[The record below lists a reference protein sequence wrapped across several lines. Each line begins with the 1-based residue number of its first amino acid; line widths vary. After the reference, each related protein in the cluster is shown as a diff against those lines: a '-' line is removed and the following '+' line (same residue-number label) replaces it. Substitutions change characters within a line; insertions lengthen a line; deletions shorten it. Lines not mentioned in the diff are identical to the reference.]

1 VRRILQVG
9 IKAEGKSWT
18 FFNNGETKQMTHTTF
33 NFKKLILAGG
43 TTFAM
48 LAVPMAV
55 NTVTGLDL
63 GVISS
68 AQAAEDGGAKKGSA
82 NKGGA
87 KKGAANKGGQGKGAD
102 KIFRAEPSEDSDRP
116 LWAGVKGGKQ
126 GGGGKPAGAGTKKGD
141 LFGDMVALLRDPN
154 GAPILTV
161 DGMVQVIAYYY
172 PAGSTTLVPLKDASG
187 NLVTIPRN
195 AEGDLLPTV
204 TIGTTTYDVFGAE
217 VELGRLSVGRA
228 PEKVLTHSLDE
239 ALSKLT
245 AAGAVIAVDS
255 TGRLTVNGVTIDS
268 PLENL
273 ALYDKYM
280 TTGSLPGVTLPANF
294 NPAALLA
301 AAGDKTG
308 NLSVDTV
315 VYMNS
320 ILGINSGTT
329 YYDFSSV
336 NYDRATTWSA
346 ATATVLVLQPNGS
359 YLPTVVNLYD
369 AVFGSTNWTDPTAV
383 GGADDFAAAAND
395 YLQVIEFVHDNAV
408 R

>member
-1 VRRILQVG
+1 
-9 IKAEGKSWT
+9 
-18 FFNNGETKQMTHTTF
+18 MTHPAF
-33 NFKKLILAGG
+33 NIKKLILAGSAVF
-43 TTFAM
+43 TL
-48 LAVPMAV
+48 LAVPMV
-55 NTVTGLDL
+55 MNTVAGLDL

-87 KKGAANKGGQGKGAD
+87 KKGAANKGGQGKGSD
-102 KIFRAEPSEDSDRP
+102 KIFRAPVSGEEEDSDRP
-116 LWAGVKGGKQ
+116 VWAGVKGGKS
-126 GGGGKPAGAGTKKGD
+126 GGGGKPAGAGSKKGD
-141 LFGDMVALLRDPN
+141 LFGDMVVLLRDAN
-154 GAPILTV
+154 GVPILDPVT
-161 DGMVQVIAYYY
+161 GLVQVIAYVYD
-172 PAGSTTLVPLKDASG
+172 ATGALVPLKDSSG
-187 NLVTIPRN
+187 NLVVIPYV
-195 AEGDLLPTV
+195 GDELATTV
-204 TIGTTTYDVFGAE
+204 TIGGVTYDVFGAE

-273 ALYDKYM
+273 ALYDAYM
-280 TTGSLPGVTLPANF
+280 SGTLPSTLTLPAGF

-308 NLSVDTV
+308 TLTVDTV

-320 ILGINSGTT
+320 ILGINTGTT

-336 NYDRATTWSA
+336 NYDRATTWST

-369 AVFGSTNWTDPTAV
+369 AVFGSTNWVDPTAV

>member
-1 VRRILQVG
+1 MHFG
-9 IKAEGKSWT
+9 IKAEGGSRT

-87 KKGAANKGGQGKGAD
+87 KKGAANKGGQGKGSD
-102 KIFRAEPSEDSDRP
+102 KILRAPVAGEEEDSDRP
-116 LWAGVKGGKQ
+116 VWAGVKGGKS
-126 GGGGKPAGAGTKKGD
+126 GGGGKPAGAGSKKGD
-141 LFGDMVALLRDPN
+141 LFGDMVVLLRDAN
-154 GAPILTV
+154 GAPILTA
-161 DGMVQVIAYYY
+161 DGLVQVIAYYY

-187 NLVTIPRN
+187 NLVTIPYN
-195 AEGDLLPTV
+195 AEGDLLPSVTV
-204 TIGTTTYDVFGAE
+204 GGVTYDVFGAE

-308 NLSVDTV
+308 TLSVDTV

-320 ILGINSGTT
+320 ILGINNGTT

-336 NYDRATTWSA
+336 NYDRATTWST
-346 ATATVLVLQPNGS
+346 ATATVLVKQPDGS
-359 YLPTVVNLYD
+359 FVPAVVNLYD
-369 AVFGSTNWTDPTAV
+369 TVFGSTNWVDPTAV

>member
-1 VRRILQVG
+1 
-9 IKAEGKSWT
+9 
-18 FFNNGETKQMTHTTF
+18 MTHPAF

-48 LAVPMAV
+48 LAAPMAV

-63 GVISS
+63 GMISS
-68 AQAAEDGGAKKGSA
+68 AQAAEDGGT
-82 NKGGA
+82 
-87 KKGAANKGGQGKGAD
+87 KKGAANKGGAQKGSANKGGQGKGSD
-102 KIFRAEPSEDSDRP
+102 KIFRAPSTTEEDSDRP
-116 LWAGVKGGKQ
+116 VWAGVKGGKS
-126 GGGGKPAGAGTKKGD
+126 GGGGKPAGAGSKKGD
-141 LFGDMVALLRDPN
+141 LFGDMVILLRDAN
-154 GAPILTV
+154 GVPILTA
-161 DGMVQVIAYYY
+161 DGLVQVVAYVYD
-172 PAGSTTLVPLKDASG
+172 ATGALVPLKDASG
-187 NLVTIPRN
+187 NLVTIPYN

-204 TIGTTTYDVFGAE
+204 TVGGVTYDVFGAE

-245 AAGAVIAVDS
+245 AVGAVIAVDS

-308 NLSVDTV
+308 TLSVDTV

-336 NYDRATTWSA
+336 NYDRATTWST
-346 ATATVLVLQPNGS
+346 ATATVLVLQSNGS

-369 AVFGSTNWTDPTAV
+369 AVFGSTNWVDPTTV
-383 GGADDFAAAAND
+383 GGVDDFAAAAND

>member
-1 VRRILQVG
+1 
-9 IKAEGKSWT
+9 
-18 FFNNGETKQMTHTTF
+18 MTHTAF

-43 TTFAM
+43 TMFAM

-55 NTVTGLDL
+55 NTMTGLDL

-116 LWAGVKGGKQ
+116 VWAGVKGGKS
-126 GGGGKPAGAGTKKGD
+126 GGGGKPAGAGSKKGD
-141 LFGDMVALLRDPN
+141 LFGDMVVLLRDAN
-154 GAPILTV
+154 GVPILTV
-161 DGMVQVIAYYY
+161 DGLVQVIAYVYD
-172 PAGSTTLVPLKDASG
+172 ASGNLVPLKDASG
-187 NLVTIPRN
+187 NLVIIPYN

-204 TIGTTTYDVFGAE
+204 TVGGVTYDVYGAE

-228 PEKVLTHSLDE
+228 PTKVLQHSLDE

-245 AAGAVIAVDS
+245 AAGAVITLDS
-255 TGRLTVNGVTIDS
+255 TGRLVVNGVTIDS

-273 ALYDKYM
+273 ALYLDYM
-280 TTGSLPGVTLPANF
+280 KDGSIAGVTLPAGF
-294 NPAALLA
+294 NPASLFA
-301 AAGDKTG
+301 AAADKTG
-308 NLSVDTV
+308 TITVDTV

-320 ILGINSGTT
+320 ILGINTGTT
-329 YYDFSSV
+329 YYDFSTT
-336 NYDRATTWSA
+336 NYDRATTWST
-346 ATATVLVLQPNGS
+346 ATATVLVLKDGV
-359 YLPTVVNLYD
+359 YVPTVVNLYE
-369 AVFGSTNWTDPTAV
+369 AVFSSTNWVDPTAV

>member
-1 VRRILQVG
+1 
-9 IKAEGKSWT
+9 
-18 FFNNGETKQMTHTTF
+18 MTHPAF
-33 NFKKLILAGG
+33 NIKKLLVAGSAVF
-43 TTFAM
+43 TM
-48 LAVPMAV
+48 LAVPMFV
-55 NTVTGLDL
+55 DSVTGLDL

-87 KKGAANKGGQGKGAD
+87 KKGAANKGGQGKGSD
-102 KIFRAEPSEDSDRP
+102 KIFRAPVSGEEEDSDRP
-116 LWAGVKGGKQ
+116 VWAGVKGGKS
-126 GGGGKPAGAGTKKGD
+126 GGGGKPAGAGSKKGD
-141 LFGDMVALLRDPN
+141 LFGDMVVLLRDAN
-154 GAPILTV
+154 GAPILTA
-161 DGMVQVIAYYY
+161 DGLVQVIAYVYD
-172 PAGSTTLVPLKDASG
+172 ATGALVPLKDASG
-187 NLVTIPRN
+187 NLVVIPYN

-204 TIGTTTYDVFGAE
+204 TIGTTTYDVYGAE

-239 ALSKLT
+239 ALAKLT
-245 AAGAVIAVDS
+245 AAGAVVAVDS

-308 NLSVDTV
+308 TLTVDTV

-320 ILGINSGTT
+320 ILGINTGTT

-336 NYDRATTWSA
+336 NYDRATTWST

-359 YLPTVVNLYD
+359 YLPTVVNLYE